1 MPHPVL
7 DEIVRAKE
15 PIRSEVLR
23 RWQRAIRQELIPT
36 IEAME
41 RQLVR
46 PDVKP
51 TKPYRA
57 ETETS
62 ALGTAL

>member
-23 RWQRAIRQELIPT
+23 RWQTAIRDELIPT

-41 RQLVR
+41 RQLLR
-46 PDVKP
+46 PAKSSKAASEVP
-51 TKPYRA
+51 A
-57 ETETS
+57 
-62 ALGTAL
+62 